1 MESLLYTAE
10 APFEAARRD
19 GRGWHGHSFRLRV
32 RAAPDGGAADP
43 DALAAACARA
53 VAPLDYTLLNDG
65 VEDPTD
71 ARLLEELGQRLRA
84 AGVTPRRLALRS
96 APDRGVGRGEVAWSW
111 RSFRFEAAHR
121 LPYVPEGHPCGRMHG
136 HGYLVVLE
144 AVDTD
149 AEALGTAW
157 APLGEAL
164 DRACLNDFLDNPTSE
179 LIAVWLWE
187 QLRPRCP
194 GLIRVHVHETEHSG
208 CTYDGER
215 HTIWK
220 AQRFEAAP
228 RLAAAAD
235 RRGRLHGHGYRLR
248 VHVTAPL
255 DRVLGWT
262 LDYGDVKAAFAP
274 VREALDHQRLDAIDG
289 LESGDVADLA
299 AWAARAAHRRLPELL
314 RIDCYERDGVGA
326 IAWPV

>member
-10 APFEAARRD
+10 VPFEAARRD
-19 GRGWHGHSFRLRV
+19 GRGWHGHSFRLRARV
-32 RAAPDGGAADP
+32 RADGGAADP
-43 DALAAACARA
+43 DALAGACAAA
-53 VAPLDYTLLNDG
+53 VAPLDYTLLNEHLD
-65 VEDPTD
+65 DPAD
-71 ARLLEELGQRLRA
+71 PRVLDELGRRLEA
-84 AGVTPRRLALRS
+84 AGVVPHRLALRS
-96 APDRGVGRGEVAWSW
+96 APDRGVGREGGAWAW
-111 RSFRFEAAHR
+111 RAFRFEAAHR

-144 AVDTD
+144 AAGGDP
-149 AEALGTAW
+149 EALGEAW
-157 APLGEAL
+157 APLGQAL

-194 GLIRVHVHETEHSG
+194 GLIRLHVHETEHSG
-208 CTYDGER
+208 CTYDGAQ

-220 AQRFEAAP
+220 AQRFEAATCV
-228 RLAAAAD
+228 AD
-235 RRGRLHGHGYRLR
+235 ADDTRARLHGHGYRLR

-274 VREALDHQRLDAIDG
+274 VREALDHQRLDTIAG
-289 LESGDVADLA
+289 LESGDVASLA
-299 AWAARAAHRRLPELL
+299 AWAARAARQRLPELL
-314 RIDCYERDGVGA
+314 RVDCYERDGVGA
-326 IAWPV
+326 IAWPE